1 MLRLQR
7 LILVTL
13 SLLWSGEAAAENAA
27 TVRLGLLLNFTRYV
41 AWPEASLKPAAVLHI
56 CLAPGDADMV
66 SQIGEFSR
74 KSIQGRSIQVR
85 QISRPAD
92 ANGCHVLYLPAETSG
107 TTLSAWFRAAQQ
119 AGALTVGDLP
129 DIVEAGGMIGLIPVN
144 GRYHFDIN
152 LGVARQAD
160 LRLSSQLLKLARTVK

>member
-7 LILVTL
+7 LILVTVA
-13 SLLWSGEAAAENAA
+13 LLWTGKAVAEDSA
-27 TVRLGLLLNFTRYV
+27 TIRMGFLLNFARYV
-41 AWPEASLKPAAVLHI
+41 EWPESSLKPEAALHI

-66 SQIGEFSR
+66 SQVGEFSR
-74 KSIQGRSIQVR
+74 QLIQGRSIHVK

-129 DIVEAGGMIGLIPVN
+129 GLVEAGGMIGLIPVN
-144 GRYHFDIN
+144 GRYHFDVN
-152 LGVARQAD
+152 LGVARQAN
-160 LRLSSQLLKLARTVK
+160 LRISSQLLKLARTVK